1 MRWTELLTEKEV
13 VALLEADGIVYL
25 LESRTTLRRATGL
38 CGRCHDGDVLA
49 GKVGDW

>member
-13 VALLEADGIVYL
+13 VALLEADGIVYF
-25 LESRTTLRRATGL
+25 LEFRTALRRVPDL

-49 GKVGDW
+49 GNVGD